1 MSAQAEL
8 RPPRPCGTPTSL
20 LVGAIAMGLAVLVSA
35 GHARADGAA
44 VVPPAHD
51 TAATNTAARFGYGF
65 AIGYGTGIAPRSK
78 QKGRDVADVQTLAI
92 QPVLVDL
99 IVRQRA
105 RSAADAAALAGV
117 IAGRSASAELA
128 SANGATLV
136 TWTRDGAEVTVV
148 VDVAG
153 HRARARAT
161 DAP

>member
-1 MSAQAEL
+1 MNMAVPARERDRGSM
-8 RPPRPCGTPTSL
+8 
-20 LVGAIAMGLAVLVSA
+20 LVLTMFVGLTL
-35 GHARADGAA
+35 
-44 VVPPAHD
+44 
-51 TAATNTAARFGYGF
+51 TAA
-65 AIGYGTGIAPRSK
+65 I
-78 QKGRDVADVQTLAI
+78 VLAI